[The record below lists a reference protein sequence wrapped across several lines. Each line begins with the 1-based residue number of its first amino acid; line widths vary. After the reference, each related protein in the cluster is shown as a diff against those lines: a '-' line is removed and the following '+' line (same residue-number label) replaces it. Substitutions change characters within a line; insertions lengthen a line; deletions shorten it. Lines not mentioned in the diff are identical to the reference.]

1 MPPSGTI
8 PVNPSLLVWAREES
22 GYGLERVAKR
32 LQVKEERVEAWE
44 KGERQPTFRQ
54 VEELAKFLH
63 RPLSVFFLSR
73 PPQLPP
79 LAAEYRRLPGV
90 EPGHESPELRLALRQ
105 MLNRR
110 ENALNLMEEL
120 GEPIPEFSLRAHLNE
135 SPVEVGRQMREA
147 TGIDSMTQLDW
158 SNEWPAW
165 SAWRAAVEQL
175 GVLVF
180 QFPKVTLEETR
191 GLALL
196 RMPLP
201 VIAINGKEMPAAKA
215 YTIFHELVH
224 LMLAAANEEMPALR
238 ERRSSVEWGKVER
251 FAEAA
256 ASHALVPETAL
267 RTIIRNQGLSNSTW
281 DIADVRKVAR
291 AFKITPL
298 AMATRLRES
307 GFMTWNRYHQW
318 RADWDSF
325 VATLRPRRGGFASP
339 AEKAVSRAGRP
350 FAQLVLEALSANR
363 LTTVDAARYLDLR
376 FEHFETLRN
385 HLRGGPGEAAMDE

>member
-1 MPPSGTI
+1 M
-8 PVNPSLLVWAREES
+8 PVNPSLLAWARQES

-32 LQVKEERVEAWE
+32 LQVKEERVAAWE

-79 LAAEYRRLPGV
+79 LAAEYRRLPGI

-110 ENALNLMEEL
+110 ENALNLMGEL
-120 GEPIPEFSLRAHLNE
+120 GEPIPEFRLRARLSE

-158 SNEWPAW
+158 PNEWRAW
-165 SAWRAAVEQL
+165 NAWRTAVEQL

-180 QFPKVTLEETR
+180 QFPKVALEETR

-201 VIAINGKEMPAAKA
+201 VIAINGKEMPEAKA
-215 YTIFHELVH
+215 YTVFHELVH
-224 LMLAAANEEMPALR
+224 LMLAAANEEVPANR
-238 ERRSSVEWGKVER
+238 EKRSSIEWEKVER
-251 FAEAA
+251 FAEIA

-267 RTIIRNQGLSNSTW
+267 RTIIRNQGLSNSAW
-281 DIADVRKVAR
+281 DIEDVRKVAR
-291 AFKITPL
+291 AFRITPL

-307 GFMTWNRYHQW
+307 GFMSWDRYHQW
-318 RADWDSF
+318 RADWDSY
-325 VATLRPRRGGFASP
+325 VGTLRPRRGGFASP

-385 HLRGGPGEAAMDE
+385 HLRGGPGEAATDE

>member
-1 MPPSGTI
+1 MPAGETI

-22 GYGLERVAKR
+22 GYALERVAKR

-158 SNEWPAW
+158 SNEWRAW
-165 SAWRAAVEQL
+165 SAWRGAIEQL

-196 RMPLP
+196 RMPFP
-201 VIAINGKEMPAAKA
+201 VIAINGKEMPEAKA
-215 YTIFHELVH
+215 YTIFHELAH
-224 LMLAAANEEMPALR
+224 LMLAAANEEVSALR
-238 ERRSSVEWGKVER
+238 ETRSSVEWEKVER
-251 FAEAA
+251 FAEVA

-267 RTIIRNQGLSNSTW
+267 RTIIGNQGLSNSSW

-307 GFMTWNRYHQW
+307 GFMTWNRYNQW
-318 RADWDSF
+318 RADWDSH
-325 VATLRPRRGGFASP
+325 VSTLRPRRGGFASP

-385 HLRGGPGEAAMDE
+385 HLRGGPGEAATDE

>member
-1 MPPSGTI
+1 MPASETI
-8 PVNPSLLVWAREES
+8 PVNPSLLVWARKES

-196 RMPLP
+196 RMPFP
-201 VIAINGKEMPAAKA
+201 VIAINGKEMPAAKSLETKVYRIPLGTLPTCA
-215 YTIFHELVH
+215 KW
-224 LMLAAANEEMPALR
+224 LAHS
-238 ERRSSVEWGKVER
+238 RS
-251 FAEAA
+251 
-256 ASHALVPETAL
+256 
-267 RTIIRNQGLSNSTW
+267 
-281 DIADVRKVAR
+281 
-291 AFKITPL
+291 
-298 AMATRLRES
+298 RL
-307 GFMTWNRYHQW
+307 W
-318 RADWDSF
+318 RWQPDCVSQDS
-325 VATLRPRRGGFASP
+325 
-339 AEKAVSRAGRP
+339 
-350 FAQLVLEALSANR
+350 
-363 LTTVDAARYLDLR
+363 
-376 FEHFETLRN
+376 
-385 HLRGGPGEAAMDE
+385 

>member
-1 MPPSGTI
+1 MPTFETI

-22 GYGLERVAKR
+22 GYPLERVAKR

-90 EPGHESPELRLALRQ
+90 DPGHESPELRLALRQ

-110 ENALNLMEEL
+110 ENALNLLEEL

-135 SPVEVGRQMREA
+135 PPVEVGRQMREA

-158 SNEWPAW
+158 PNEWRAW
-165 SAWRAAVEQL
+165 SAWRAAIEQL

-180 QFPKVTLEETR
+180 QFPKVKLEETR

-201 VIAINGKEMPAAKA
+201 VIAINGKEMPEAKA
-215 YTIFHELVH
+215 YTIFHELAH
-224 LMLAAANEEMPALR
+224 LMLAAANEEVSALR
-238 ERRSSVEWGKVER
+238 ETRSSVEWEKVER
-251 FAEAA
+251 FAEVA

-267 RTIIRNQGLSNSTW
+267 RTIIRNQGLSDSSW
-281 DIADVRKVAR
+281 DVADVRKVAR
-291 AFKITPL
+291 TFKITPL

-307 GFMTWNRYHQW
+307 GFMTWNRYNHW
-318 RADWDSF
+318 RADWDSY
-325 VATLRPRRGGFASP
+325 VSTLRPRRGGFASP

-376 FEHFETLRN
+376 FEHFEILRN
-385 HLRGGPGEAAMDE
+385 HLRGGPGEAATDE

>member
-1 MPPSGTI
+1 MPASETI
-8 PVNPSLLVWAREES
+8 PVNPSLLAWARKES
-22 GYGLERVAKR
+22 GYALERVAKR

-54 VEELAKFLH
+54 IEELAKFLH

-120 GEPIPEFSLRAHLNE
+120 GEPIPDFSLRAHLNE

-158 SNEWPAW
+158 LNEWQSW
-165 SAWRAAVEQL
+165 SAWRRAIEQL

-201 VIAINGKEMPAAKA
+201 VVAINGKEMPEAKV
-215 YTIFHELVH
+215 YTIFHELAH
-224 LMLAAANEEMPALR
+224 LILAAANEEVSALH
-238 ERRSSVEWGKVER
+238 ETRSTVEWEKVER
-251 FAEAA
+251 FAEIA
-256 ASHALVPETAL
+256 ASHALVPETVL
-267 RTIIRNQGLSNSTW
+267 RTIIRNQGLSNSAW
-281 DIADVRKVAR
+281 DIAEVRKVAR
-291 AFKITPL
+291 TFKITPL

-307 GFMTWNRYHQW
+307 GFMTWNRYNQW
-318 RADWDSF
+318 RADWDSY

-363 LTTVDAARYLDLR
+363 LTVVDAARYLDLR

-385 HLRGGPGEAAMDE
+385 HLRGGPGEAATDE

>member
-1 MPPSGTI
+1 MPTSETL
-8 PVNPSLLVWAREES
+8 PVNPSLLLWAREES
-22 GYGLERVAKR
+22 GYALERVAKR
-32 LQVKEERVEAWE
+32 LQVKQERVEAWE

-54 VEELAKFLH
+54 IEELAKFLH
-63 RPLSVFFLSR
+63 RPLSLFFLSR

-79 LAAEYRRLPGV
+79 LAAEYRRLPGI

-147 TGIDSMTQLDW
+147 TAIDSLTQLDW
-158 SNEWPAW
+158 SNEWRAW
-165 SAWRAAVEQL
+165 SGWRGAIEQL

-180 QFPKVTLEETR
+180 QFPKVRLQETR

-196 RMPLP
+196 RMPFP
-201 VIAINGKEMPAAKA
+201 VIAINGKEMPEAKA
-215 YTIFHELVH
+215 YTIFHELAH
-224 LMLAAANEEMPALR
+224 LMLAAANEEASALR
-238 ERRSSVEWGKVER
+238 ETRSLVEWEKVER
-251 FAEAA
+251 FAEVA

-267 RTIIRNQGLSNSTW
+267 RTIIRNQGLSNSSW

-291 AFKITPL
+291 TFKITPL

-307 GFMTWNRYHQW
+307 GFMTWNRYNQW
-318 RADWDSF
+318 RADWDSY
-325 VATLRPRRGGFASP
+325 VATLRPRHGGFASP

-385 HLRGGPGEAAMDE
+385 HLRGGPGEAATDE

>member
-1 MPPSGTI
+1 M
-8 PVNPSLLVWAREES
+8 PVNPVLLAWAREES

-32 LQVKEERVEAWE
+32 LQVKEERVAAWE

-63 RPLSVFFLSR
+63 RPLSVFFLPR

-79 LAAEYRRLPGV
+79 LAAEYRRLPGI

-110 ENALNLMEEL
+110 ENALNLMGEL
-120 GEPIPEFSLRAHLNE
+120 GEPIPEFPLRAHLSE
-135 SPVEVGRQMREA
+135 SPVEVGREMREA

-158 SNEWPAW
+158 PNEWRAW

-180 QFPKVTLEETR
+180 QFSKVALEETR
-191 GLALL
+191 GLVLL

-201 VIAINGKEMPAAKA
+201 VIAINGKEMPEAKA
-215 YTIFHELVH
+215 YTVFHELAH
-224 LMLAAANEEMPALR
+224 LMLAAANEEMPANR
-238 ERRSSVEWGKVER
+238 ERRSTTEWEKVER
-251 FAEAA
+251 FAEVA
-256 ASHALVPETAL
+256 ASHALVPETDL
-267 RTIIRNQGLSNSTW
+267 RTIIRNLRLSNSTW
-281 DIADVRKVAR
+281 DIEDVRKVAR
-291 AFKITPL
+291 AFRITPL

-307 GFMTWNRYHQW
+307 GFMSWNRYHQW
-318 RADWDSF
+318 RADWNSY

-376 FEHFETLRN
+376 FEHFGTLRN
-385 HLRGGPGEAAMDE
+385 HLRGAPGEAATDE

>member
-1 MPPSGTI
+1 MPASETM
-8 PVNPSLLVWAREES
+8 PVNPLLLAWAREES

-32 LQVKEERVEAWE
+32 LQVKEERVAAWE
-44 KGERQPTFRQ
+44 KGQRQPTFRQ

-110 ENALNLMEEL
+110 ENALNLMGEL
-120 GEPIPEFSLRAHLNE
+120 GESIPEFQLRARLSE
-135 SPVEVGRQMREA
+135 SPVEVGRQIREA
-147 TGIDSMTQLDW
+147 TAIDSMTQFDW
-158 SNEWPAW
+158 PNEWRAW
-165 SAWRAAVEQL
+165 SAWRTAVEQL

-180 QFPKVTLEETR
+180 QFPKVALEETR

-201 VIAINGKEMPAAKA
+201 VIAINGKEMPEAKA
-215 YTIFHELVH
+215 YTVFHELVH
-224 LMLAAANEEMPALR
+224 LMLAAANEEAPANR
-238 ERRSSVEWGKVER
+238 ERRSSIEWEKVER
-251 FAEAA
+251 FAEIA

-267 RTIIRNQGLSNSTW
+267 RTIIRNQLLSNSNW
-281 DIADVRKVAR
+281 DIEDVRKVAR
-291 AFKITPL
+291 VFRITPL

-307 GFMTWNRYHQW
+307 GFMSWDRYRRW
-318 RADWDSF
+318 RADWDSY

-363 LTTVDAARYLDLR
+363 LTAVDAARYLDLR

-385 HLRGGPGEAAMDE
+385 HLRGGPGEAATDE

>member
-1 MPPSGTI
+1 MPASDTI
-8 PVNPSLLVWAREES
+8 PVNPSLLAWAREES

-32 LQVKEERVEAWE
+32 LQVKEERVAAWE

-63 RPLSVFFLSR
+63 RPLSIFYLSR

-79 LAAEYRRLPGV
+79 LGAEYRRLPGV

-120 GEPIPEFSLRAHLNE
+120 GEPVPEFNLRAHLKD
-135 SPVEVGRQMREA
+135 SPVEVGQQMREA
-147 TGIDSMTQLDW
+147 SGIDSMTQLDW
-158 SNEWPAW
+158 SNEWRAW
-165 SAWRAAVEQL
+165 SAWRAAIEGL
-175 GVLVF
+175 GVLIF
-180 QFPKVTLEETR
+180 QFPKVALEETR

-201 VIAINGKEMPAAKA
+201 VIAINGKEMPEAKA
-215 YTIFHELVH
+215 YTIFHELAH
-224 LMLAAANEEMPALR
+224 LMLAAANEEEPAIR
-238 ERRSSVEWGKVER
+238 ERRSSLEWEKVER
-251 FAEAA
+251 FAEIA
-256 ASHALVPETAL
+256 ASNALVPETAL
-267 RTIIRNQGLSNSTW
+267 RTVIRNERLSNSSW
-281 DIADVRKVAR
+281 DIADIRKVAR

-307 GFMTWNRYHQW
+307 GFMSWDRYRHW
-318 RADWDSF
+318 RADWDSY
-325 VATLRPRRGGFASP
+325 VASLRPRRGGFASP
-339 AEKAVSRAGRP
+339 TEKAVSRAGRP

-363 LTTVDAARYLDLR
+363 LTAVDAARYLDLR

-385 HLRGGPGEAAMDE
+385 HLRGGPSEAATDE

>member
-1 MPPSGTI
+1 MPASETT
-8 PVNPSLLVWAREES
+8 PVNPSLLVWARKES

-54 VEELAKFLH
+54 VEQLAKFLH

-120 GEPIPEFSLRAHLNE
+120 GEPIPDFPSRAHLTE
-135 SPVEVGRQMREA
+135 SPAEVGRQMREA

-158 SNEWPAW
+158 SNEWRGW
-165 SAWRAAVEQL
+165 SAWREAVEQL

-180 QFPKVTLEETR
+180 QFPKVALEETR

-215 YTIFHELVH
+215 YTVFHELVH
-224 LMLAAANEEMPALR
+224 LMLAAANEEMPALS
-238 ERRSSVEWGKVER
+238 ERRSSLEWEKVER
-251 FAEAA
+251 FAEVA

-267 RTIIRNQGLSNSTW
+267 RTIIGNQGLSNSSW

-307 GFMTWNRYHQW
+307 GFMTWNRYNQW
-318 RADWDSF
+318 RADWDSY

-385 HLRGGPGEAAMDE
+385 HLRGGPRESATDE

>member
-1 MPPSGTI
+1 
-8 PVNPSLLVWAREES
+8 
-22 GYGLERVAKR
+22 
-32 LQVKEERVEAWE
+32 LQVKEERVAEWE
-44 KGERQPTFRQ
+44 KGQRQPTFRQ

-110 ENALNLMEEL
+110 ENALNLMGEL
-120 GEPIPEFSLRAHLNE
+120 GESIPEFQLRARLSE
-135 SPVEVGRQMREA
+135 SPVEVGRQIREA
-147 TGIDSMTQLDW
+147 TAIDSMTQFDW
-158 SNEWPAW
+158 PNEWRAW
-165 SAWRAAVEQL
+165 SAWRTAVEQL

-180 QFPKVTLEETR
+180 QFPKVALEETR

-201 VIAINGKEMPAAKA
+201 VIAINGKEMPEAKA
-215 YTIFHELVH
+215 YTVFHELVH
-224 LMLAAANEEMPALR
+224 LMLAAANEEAPANR
-238 ERRSSVEWGKVER
+238 ERRSSIEWEKVER
-251 FAEAA
+251 FAEIA

-267 RTIIRNQGLSNSTW
+267 RTIIRNQLLSNSNW
-281 DIADVRKVAR
+281 DIEDVRKVAR
-291 AFKITPL
+291 VFRITPL

-307 GFMTWNRYHQW
+307 GFMSWDRYRRW
-318 RADWDSF
+318 RAGWDSY

-363 LTTVDAARYLDLR
+363 LTAVDAARYLDLR

-385 HLRGGPGEAAMDE
+385 HLRGGPGEAATDE